1 MGLYFHKTPLWLQKL
16 YSGLTWGMNSTDKT
30 IYLTFDDGPIPEVTA
45 FVLNQL
51 ERYHAKATFFCVGDN
66 IEKHPK
72 QFTEIIE
79 AGHSL
84 GNHTFNHLIG
94 WNTNTEEYLE
104 NTRRCQN
111 AIEKYAGVQ
120 AKKLFRPPHGRISRK
135 QIALLRSDYEI
146 VMWTYLT
153 GDFDLALNKEKC
165 LKNAIVQSEA
175 LDIVVFHD
183 SLKAYNKLAYVLP
196 EFLKHFSQLGFQFKA
211 I

>member
-1 MGLYFHKTPLWLQKL
+1 M
-16 YSGLTWGMNSTDKT
+16 
-30 IYLTFDDGPIPEVTA
+30 
-45 FVLNQL
+45 
-51 ERYHAKATFFCVGDN
+51 
-66 IEKHPK
+66 
-72 QFTEIIE
+72 
-79 AGHSL
+79 
-84 GNHTFNHLIG
+84 IG

-111 AIEKYAGVQ
+111 AIEKYTGVQ
-120 AKKLFRPPHGRISRK
+120 TKKLFRPPHGRISRK

-165 LKNAIVQSEA
+165 LKNAIVKTEA
-175 LDIVVFHD
+175 SDIVVFHD
-183 SLKAYNKLAYVLP
+183 SLKAFKNLAYLLP